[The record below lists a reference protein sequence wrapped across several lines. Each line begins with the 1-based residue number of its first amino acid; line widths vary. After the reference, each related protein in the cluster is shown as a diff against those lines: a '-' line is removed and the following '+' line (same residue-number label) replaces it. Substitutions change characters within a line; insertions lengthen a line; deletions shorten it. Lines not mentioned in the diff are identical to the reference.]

1 MVTERI
7 RRGRALGRASLAVL
21 KSHPRLMVFP
31 VIAGVAL
38 LALTALVAGPVVAGM
53 ARIPDDDAIPTPL
66 LTGAIL
72 GAVVWYFGCAFVI
85 VFGNAALISCAL
97 ATFAGDQPTVA
108 AGFVAAGRRAPQI
121 LGWSALAATVGLVF
135 QILDAVSDKINLI
148 GQIIEGLARGAWAVV
163 TYFALPVLVVEGL
176 GPISAVKR
184 SSAIL
189 RKTWGESLTG
199 SVGIGLRIGLFALP
213 LFALIAVLASG
224 SGGHSLR
231 VGLGVIAAV
240 YAVALAVVAATL
252 SAILRATLYDYA
264 TTGTA
269 PGQMS
274 PELLQSAFVGRAYHP
289 R

>member
-1 MVTERI
+1 MTGRI
-7 RRGRALGRASLAVL
+7 RRGREISKASLAVL
-21 KSHPRLMVFP
+21 KSYPRLAVFP
-31 VIAGVAL
+31 AIAGVTL
-38 LALTALVAGPVVAGM
+38 LAMTAAVAVPIITAL
-53 ARIPDDDAIPTPL
+53 ARNPDDAAIPAPL
-66 LTGAIL
+66 LTGAVL
-72 GAVVWYFGCAFVI
+72 GAMIWYFGCAFVI
-85 VFGNAALISCAL
+85 VFCNAALIGCAL
-97 ATFAGDQPTVA
+97 ATFAGGKPSVA
-108 AGFVAAGRRAPQI
+108 SGISTAARRVPQI
-121 LGWSALAATVGLVF
+121 LGWAMLTSTVGLVF

-148 GQIIEGLARGAWAVV
+148 GQIIEGLAKGAWAVV

-184 SSAIL
+184 SAAIL
-189 RKTWGESLTG
+189 RRTWGESLTG

-231 VGLGVIAAV
+231 VGLGVIAAL

-252 SAILRATLYDYA
+252 SAILRAALYDYA

-269 PGQMS
+269 PGPMS
-274 PELLQSAFVGRAYHP
+274 PELLQSAFVGRVDLP